1 MPTFKKCGKDRFRV
15 LVNTTEYLLEVQERY
30 EDVWYEVTK
39 NGKPVSQEEH
49 NAVMQ
54 IYWEQ

>member
-1 MPTFKKCGKDRFRV
+1 MPTLQKTGKDRFRV

-49 NAVMQ
+49 DAVMQ
-54 IYWEQ
+54 VYWEQ